1 MELGQIDF
9 FEQQKHLKK
18 VSRTFALTIPLL
30 PSPLDDYISNA
41 YLLCRIADTVEDD
54 PLASPEKKVQWLN
67 EFSSFCRGGFSDE
80 MELLRLHRVAMELV
94 KAGAVENEYLLV
106 KDMPNVVMRT
116 VSYNNSIKKILSKGV
131 SILSSGMADSIKG
144 YSISTLEDVDKYCYY
159 VAGVIG
165 EVLALLFCEYNHSID
180 RKKLLSL
187 SVSFGEGLQLT
198 NILKDRYQDQKRN
211 VSFLPAVAVEKQQE
225 QIEEYSAIC
234 QGHLDDALSFI
245 LSIPKE
251 EDGIRFFCL
260 LNIAMATAT
269 LSKIQSSPLDT
280 KCAVKITRR
289 KVKFLF
295 FCCKI
300 VKNSNFLVKFFFRLL
315 SSRAKRIRRNYEELR
330 QRVSVWDKFD
340 NFPKD
345 NI

>member
-1 MELGQIDF
+1 MELGHIDF

-80 MELLRLHRVAMELV
+80 MELLRLHKVAMELV

-245 LSIPKE
+245 LSIPAILGATLLELKDIGAE
-251 EDGIRFFCL
+251 KITASVGVTYAVGMVAAAVVGYLCIRFMMKVVSHRKFRYFAYYCFAAGIL
-260 LNIAMATAT
+260 
-269 LSKIQSSPLDT
+269 
-280 KCAVKITRR
+280 AV
-289 KVKFLF
+289 VGHFVL
-295 FCCKI
+295 
-300 VKNSNFLVKFFFRLL
+300 
-315 SSRAKRIRRNYEELR
+315 IR
-330 QRVSVWDKFD
+330 
-340 NFPKD
+340 
-345 NI
+345 